1 MTAPSE
7 KSAEP
12 ARVVLTGANG
22 QLGRCLSTAWQTCGL
37 AECAQLI
44 ELTRADLDIADEA
57 QVNRVLD
64 SHSPRLII
72 NAAAYTAVDKA
83 ESQQQLAVN
92 INAAGPQNLARW
104 AAANGGTSL
113 IHVSTD
119 FVFDGA
125 ATSPYTEAS
134 ATSPLGVYGASK
146 RDGEQRVLAAFPHD
160 SVILRT
166 SWLYSEHGANFV
178 KTMLRLMA
186 ERDSLSVV
194 NDQIGSPTSAH
205 SLASVILA
213 LAQQR
218 LSGATSVS
226 GLTHWSDGGAIS
238 WFDFA
243 VEIQRQALEL
253 GLLNKPCELQ
263 SIPSSDYPTPAQR
276 PAYSVL
282 DRSRL
287 LRAGISVGAGV
298 GVSTGVSVGVSA
310 GARAGLSKG
319 AGEGES
325 EGESTETSTAEN
337 PQSTWQAQLT
347 LVLTALAA
355 DNTRQTNG

>member
-1 MTAPSE
+1 MTAPSQ
-7 KSAEP
+7 KPAQP

-22 QLGRCLSTAWQTCGL
+22 QLGQCLLSAWQTSRL
-37 AECAQLI
+37 AERAQLI
-44 ELTRADLDIADEA
+44 TLTRADLDIADEA
-57 QVNRVLD
+57 QVNRVLNT
-64 SHSPRLII
+64 HSPRLLI
-72 NAAAYTAVDKA
+72 NAAAYTAVDNA
-83 ESQQQLAVN
+83 ESQQQLAVD
-92 INAAGPQNLARW
+92 INAAGPENLARW
-104 AAANGGTSL
+104 ATANGGASL

-125 ATSPYTEAS
+125 ATSPYTETS
-134 ATSPLGVYGASK
+134 ATAPLGVYGASK
-146 RDGEQRVLAAFPHD
+146 RDGEQRVLAALPHD
-160 SVILRT
+160 SVIVRT

-205 SLASVILA
+205 SLAAVILT
-213 LAQQR
+213 LAEQR
-218 LSGATSVS
+218 LSGAASVS

-238 WFDFA
+238 WFDFT

-253 GLLNKPCELQ
+253 GLLNKPCELRA
-263 SIPSSDYPTPAQR
+263 IPSSDYPTPAQR

-287 LRAGISVGAGV
+287 LGAGISVGAGF

-310 GARAGLSKG
+310 GARAGLSTG
-319 AGEGES
+319 AGEGEGEG

-355 DNTRQTNG
+355 DNTR

>member
-1 MTAPSE
+1 MTAPSQ
-7 KSAEP
+7 KSAKP
-12 ARVVLTGANG
+12 VRVVLTGANG
-22 QLGRCLSTAWQTCGL
+22 QLGQCLLTAWQTSGL
-37 AECAQLI
+37 AERAQLI
-44 ELTRADLDIADEA
+44 ALTRADLDIADET
-57 QVNRVLD
+57 QVKRVL
-64 SHSPRLII
+64 STHSPRLII

-83 ESQQQLAVN
+83 ESQQQLAVD
-92 INAAGPQNLARW
+92 INAAGPENLARW
-104 AAANGGTSL
+104 AAANGGASL

-134 ATSPLGVYGASK
+134 AAAPLGVYGASK
-146 RDGEQRVLAAFPHD
+146 RDGEQRVLAALPHD

-205 SLASVILA
+205 SLASLILA
-213 LAQQR
+213 LAEQR
-218 LSGATSVS
+218 LSGAPSVS

-243 VEIQRQALEL
+243 VEIQRQAFEL
-253 GLLNKPCELQ
+253 GLLNKPCELCA
-263 SIPSSDYPTPAQR
+263 IPSSDYPTPAQR

-287 LRAGISVGAGV
+287 LRAGISVGSG
-298 GVSTGVSVGVSA
+298 VGVSA
-310 GARAGLSKG
+310 GESVSLGAG
-319 AGEGES
+319 AGEGED
-325 EGESTETSTAEN
+325 ESTETNTANN

-355 DNTRQTNG
+355 DNTRQTND

>member
-1 MTAPSE
+1 MTAPTQE
-7 KSAEP
+7 SAEP
-12 ARVVLTGANG
+12 ACVVLTGANG

-37 AECAQLI
+37 AERAQLI

-83 ESQQQLAVN
+83 ESQQQLAVD
-92 INAAGPQNLARW
+92 INAAGPENLARW
-104 AAANGGTSL
+104 AAANGGASL

-125 ATSPYTEAS
+125 ASFPYTETS
-134 ATSPLGVYGASK
+134 ATAPLGVYGASK
-146 RDGEQRVLAAFPHD
+146 REGELRVLAVLPHD

-205 SLASVILA
+205 SLAAVILT
-213 LAQQR
+213 LAEQR
-218 LSGATSVS
+218 LSGAASVN

-253 GLLNKPCELQ
+253 GLLNKPCELRA
-263 SIPSSDYPTPAQR
+263 IPSSDYPTPAQR

-287 LRAGISVGAGV
+287 LGAGINAGLSAGVGAGV
-298 GVSTGVSVGVSA
+298 DVGAVI
-310 GARAGLSKG
+310 G
-319 AGEGES
+319 AGEGA
-325 EGESTETSTAEN
+325 GFRTGASTDKNTERSAADN

-355 DNTRQTNG
+355 DNTRQANS

>member
-1 MTAPSE
+1 
-7 KSAEP
+7 
-12 ARVVLTGANG
+12 
-22 QLGRCLSTAWQTCGL
+22 
-37 AECAQLI
+37 
-44 ELTRADLDIADEA
+44 
-57 QVNRVLD
+57 
-64 SHSPRLII
+64 
-72 NAAAYTAVDKA
+72 
-83 ESQQQLAVN
+83 
-92 INAAGPQNLARW
+92 
-104 AAANGGTSL
+104 
-113 IHVSTD
+113 VSTD

-146 RDGEQRVLAAFPHD
+146 RDGEQRVLGALPHD

-213 LAQQR
+213 LAEQR
-218 LSGATSVS
+218 LSGAPSVS

-298 GVSTGVSVGVSA
+298 GVSA
-310 GARAGLSKG
+310 GMSFGERFGESIGERAGLSTR
-319 AGEGES
+319 AGEGEG
-325 EGESTETSTAEN
+325 EGESTETNTANN

>member
-1 MTAPSE
+1 M
-7 KSAEP
+7 
-12 ARVVLTGANG
+12 LTGANG
-22 QLGRCLSTAWQTCGL
+22 QLGQCLLSAWQTSGL
-37 AECAQLI
+37 AERAQLI
-44 ELTRADLDIADEA
+44 RLTRADLDIADEA
-57 QVNRVLD
+57 QVNRVLNTR
-64 SHSPRLII
+64 SPRLLI

-83 ESQQQLAVN
+83 ETQQQLAVDV
-92 INAAGPQNLARW
+92 NAAGPENLARW
-104 AAANGGTSL
+104 AAANGGASL

-125 ATSPYTEAS
+125 STSPYTETS
-134 ATSPLGVYGASK
+134 ATAPLGVYGASK
-146 RDGEQRVLAAFPHD
+146 RDGEQRVLAALPHD
-160 SVILRT
+160 SIILRT

-213 LAQQR
+213 LAEQR
-218 LSGATSVS
+218 LSGAASVS

-253 GLLNKPCELQ
+253 GLLNKPCELRA
-263 SIPSSDYPTPAQR
+263 IPSSDYPTPAQR

-287 LRAGISVGAGV
+287 LRAGISVGSG
-298 GVSTGVSVGVSA
+298 VGVSA
-310 GARAGLSKG
+310 GMSFGERASLSTG
-319 AGEGES
+319 AGEGEG
-325 EGESTETSTAEN
+325 EGESTETHTANN
-337 PQSTWQAQLT
+337 PQSTWEAQLT

>member
-1 MTAPSE
+1 M
-7 KSAEP
+7 
-12 ARVVLTGANG
+12 RVVLTGANG
-22 QLGRCLSTAWQTCGL
+22 QLGQCLLSAWQTSGL
-37 AECAQLI
+37 AERAQLI
-44 ELTRADLDIADEA
+44 TLTRADLDIADEA
-57 QVNRVLD
+57 QVNRVLNT
-64 SHSPRLII
+64 HSPRLLI
-72 NAAAYTAVDKA
+72 NAAAYTAVDMA
-83 ESQQQLAVN
+83 ESQQQLAVD
-92 INAAGPQNLARW
+92 INAAGPENLARW
-104 AAANGGTSL
+104 AAAKGGASL

-125 ATSPYTEAS
+125 ATSPYIETS
-134 ATSPLGVYGASK
+134 ATAPLGVYGASK
-146 RDGEQRVLAAFPHD
+146 RDGEQRVLAALPHD
-160 SVILRT
+160 SVIVRT

-186 ERDSLSVV
+186 ERDSLSIV

-205 SLASVILA
+205 SLAAVILA
-213 LAQQR
+213 LAEQR

-253 GLLNKPCELQ
+253 GLLNKPCELRA
-263 SIPSSDYPTPAQR
+263 IPSSDYPTPAQR

-287 LRAGISVGAGV
+287 LGAGISVGAGV

-319 AGEGES
+319 AGDGES

-355 DNTRQTNG
+355 DNTP

>member
-1 MTAPSE
+1 
-7 KSAEP
+7 
-12 ARVVLTGANG
+12 
-22 QLGRCLSTAWQTCGL
+22 
-37 AECAQLI
+37 
-44 ELTRADLDIADEA
+44 
-57 QVNRVLD
+57 
-64 SHSPRLII
+64 
-72 NAAAYTAVDKA
+72 
-83 ESQQQLAVN
+83 
-92 INAAGPQNLARW
+92 
-104 AAANGGTSL
+104 
-113 IHVSTD
+113 
-119 FVFDGA
+119 
-125 ATSPYTEAS
+125 
-134 ATSPLGVYGASK
+134 VYGASK
-146 RDGEQRVLAAFPHD
+146 RDGEQRVLAALPHN

-213 LAQQR
+213 LAEQR
-218 LSGATSVS
+218 LSGAPSVS

-253 GLLNKPCELQ
+253 GLLNKPCELRA
-263 SIPSSDYPTPAQR
+263 IPSSDYPTPAQR

-282 DRSRL
+282 DRGRL
-287 LRAGISVGAGV
+287 LGAGIN
-298 GVSTGVSVGVSA
+298 
-310 GARAGLSKG
+310 AGLSADVGAVIG
-319 AGEGES
+319 AGEGA
-325 EGESTETSTAEN
+325 GFRTGASTDKNTEPSAADN

-355 DNTRQTNG
+355 DNTRQANS

>member
-1 MTAPSE
+1 M
-7 KSAEP
+7 
-12 ARVVLTGANG
+12 
-22 QLGRCLSTAWQTCGL
+22 
-37 AECAQLI
+37 
-44 ELTRADLDIADEA
+44 
-57 QVNRVLD
+57 
-64 SHSPRLII
+64 
-72 NAAAYTAVDKA
+72 
-83 ESQQQLAVN
+83 
-92 INAAGPQNLARW
+92 
-104 AAANGGTSL
+104 
-113 IHVSTD
+113 STD

-125 ATSPYTEAS
+125 ATSPYTETS
-134 ATSPLGVYGASK
+134 ATAPLGVYGASK
-146 RDGEQRVLAAFPHD
+146 RDGEQRVLAALPHD
-160 SVILRT
+160 SIILRT

-213 LAQQR
+213 LAEQR
-218 LSGATSVS
+218 LSGAASVS

-253 GLLNKPCELQ
+253 GLLNKPCELRA
-263 SIPSSDYPTPAQR
+263 IPSSDYPTPAQR

-287 LRAGISVGAGV
+287 LRAGISVGSG
-298 GVSTGVSVGVSA
+298 VGVSA
-310 GARAGLSKG
+310 GMSFGERASLSTG
-319 AGEGES
+319 AGEGEG
-325 EGESTETSTAEN
+325 EGESTETHTANN
-337 PQSTWQAQLT
+337 PQSTWEAQLT

>member
-1 MTAPSE
+1 MTAPSQ

-12 ARVVLTGANG
+12 VRVVLTGANG
-22 QLGRCLSTAWQTCGL
+22 QLGQCLLTAWQTSGL
-37 AECAQLI
+37 AERAQLI
-44 ELTRADLDIADEA
+44 ALTRADLDIADET
-57 QVNRVLD
+57 QVKRVLTT
-64 SHSPRLII
+64 HSPRLII

-83 ESQQQLAVN
+83 ESQQQFAVD
-92 INAAGPQNLARW
+92 INAAGPENLARW
-104 AAANGGTSL
+104 AAANGGASL

-125 ATSPYTEAS
+125 ATSPYTETS

-146 RDGEQRVLAAFPHD
+146 RDGEQRVLAALPHD

-213 LAQQR
+213 LAEQR
-218 LSGATSVS
+218 LSGAPSVS

-253 GLLNKPCELQ
+253 GLLNKPCELRA
-263 SIPSSDYPTPAQR
+263 IPSSDYPTPAQR

-287 LRAGISVGAGV
+287 LRAGISAGAGV
-298 GVSTGVSVGVSA
+298 GVSA
-310 GARAGLSKG
+310 GMSFGERAGLSTG
-319 AGEGES
+319 AGKGDN
-325 EGESTETSTAEN
+325 TETSTEDN